1 MSLITILSA
10 LGGGL
15 LRLLPELLAL
25 FNKKTD
31 NGHELAMMDKQ
42 VELEKLKG
50 ANRTAEIGAQH
61 VATMSEAQLQGDIS
75 TALKMMDVTSAALH
89 DQMQK
94 VGIWWVDAL
103 NTLVRPLT
111 TYYFLGCYGIYK
123 SAMLF
128 AAFQQ
133 ADMWSAILQ
142 SYDAD
147 DRAILAAILG
157 FWFIGRQFERT
168 KK

>member
-1 MSLITILSA
+1 MLTTILTA

-31 NGHELAMMDKQ
+31 NAHELAMLDKQ
-42 VELEKLKG
+42 LALENVRG
-50 ANRTAEIGAQH
+50 ANRTAEIGQQH
-61 VATMSEAQLQGDIS
+61 AAAMGEAELRGSIDLS
-75 TALKMMDVTSAALH
+75 LKSLGLHGEALRG
-89 DQMQK
+89 QMQK
-94 VGIWWVDAL
+94 TGIKIVDAL
-103 NTLVRPLT
+103 NFAVRPLT

-123 SAMLF
+123 TAMLV

-133 ADMWSAILQ
+133 HDVWTAILQ

-147 DRAILAAILG
+147 DRAILAGLIA
-157 FWFIGRQFERT
+157 FWFVGRPIE